1 MDVVYGE
8 RFAVVEI
15 IISKIRK
22 MRFYL
27 TFGFLE
33 FKVVNKRMMNLLEG
47 SEKFPIFEFYLVG
60 LKSINL
66 L

>member
-1 MDVVYGE
+1 MWG
-8 RFAVVEI
+8 RFLVVEI
-15 IISKIRK
+15 RISKIQE

-27 TFGFLE
+27 TFGFLN

-47 SEKFPIFEFYLVG
+47 SKDFEFPNFIWIE
-60 LKSINL
+60 KSINL